1 MHSQWLYVPIIKNSC
16 EDWAAIGPLALD
28 HGCCALGALRPQPGS
43 TATDASALPINITYL
58 MQPPAQQHHLQLEW
72 PSQQGIHEEKTCEQ
86 QSLGSSAHTRYTIS
100 SAQQAR

>member
-1 MHSQWLYVPIIKNSC
+1 
-16 EDWAAIGPLALD
+16 
-28 HGCCALGALRPQPGS
+28 
-43 TATDASALPINITYL
+43 
-58 MQPPAQQHHLQLEW
+58 LEW